1 MIAQAD
7 RQHHHPRSSALDTTR
22 RMMIGGEQQGSAGA
36 GNEDAGHGMQQNVL
50 LRQLYCQQQQ
60 CYDNTRSIDE
70 DHYPPPRGSLF
81 NPSSASP
88 QLRTSNSTTSHR
100 VAAGRQF
107 AGHHH
112 EQQQPSFVYGSGDAE
127 IKLHR
132 QKQNSDTTSSEAKKV
147 SDNRNPQTA
156 NAFDVNVNT
165 SNYAGG
171 GTCSA
176 DRIGD
181 ARHQSMHNS
190 FSCRGNTRTSSALL
204 PASAD
209 MMGAYDRGTRLRL
222 LVARSDSDTAAMPS
236 RMAHTGNICASSA
249 PSNMILGLRRNTGD
263 FRSSDQYTNSNLIGN
278 AAHSASEE
286 RNDLEGEGEGLLF
299 ADRAARVVLAT
310 STPLICQQ
318 DLRTMQQDSRGAST
332 IINLGS
338 NTFHEQQSSRISIQ
352 RARDHT
358 RYFYPADTGGSFSNI
373 QSGLHQRRGL
383 LSLPSN
389 LRDVAPAFLS
399 NQRFNSTSNADD
411 HLVSENG
418 PAMYNSR
425 VSLNSEED
433 TRCWMTQFDALKRF
447 KEEFGHCNVP
457 R

>member
-7 RQHHHPRSSALDTTR
+7 RQHHHPRRSALDTTR

-88 QLRTSNSTTSHR
+88 QLRTSNSTSRR

-112 EQQQPSFVYGSGDAE
+112 EQQHPSFVYGSGDAE

-332 IINLGS
+332 ITNLGS
-338 NTFHEQQSSRISIQ
+338 NTFHEQQSSRMSIQ

-373 QSGLHQRRGL
+373 QSGLHQRREL

-399 NQRFNSTSNADD
+399 NQRFNSSNADD
-411 HLVSENG
+411 RLVSENG

-433 TRCWMTQFDALKRF
+433 TRCWMTQFDALKMF